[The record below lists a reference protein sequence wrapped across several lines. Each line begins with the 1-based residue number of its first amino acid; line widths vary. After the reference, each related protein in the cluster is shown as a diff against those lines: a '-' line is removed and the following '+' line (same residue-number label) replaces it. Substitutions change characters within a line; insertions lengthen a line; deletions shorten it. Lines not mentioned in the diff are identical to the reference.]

1 MGNYCSIDK
10 YFEQLKVFNMKKLIV
25 VLCTILTAFTAHAQ
39 RTVSGTVTDQES
51 NPLIGANILIKG
63 TGVGE
68 ITDLDGKF
76 SIEVPE
82 ENNTLVFT
90 YIGYTTLE
98 MDIDGQTQLNVVLS
112 EGQLID
118 EIVITGYGV
127 QDKKSITGS
136 VSTIS
141 SATIEALPIASIDQI
156 LQGQA
161 PGLTI
166 LSGSGQPGSNST
178 SVVLRG
184 PSSIQ
189 GNNNPIYI
197 MDGVQIRPADFAAIS
212 PNDIASIS
220 VLKDASSTA
229 IYGASGANGV
239 ILINTKSGFNGE
251 TKVSYNGQYGSTQRA
266 RDQFEMMN
274 STEKLAFEELARRG
288 PGWNLSA
295 NNPDNSGLTEEEL
308 AANATELDRLRGI
321 NTNWRDVVFRK
332 GRVYSHNLSVM
343 GGDENTKFYI
353 AGNIYGEEGVLNGS
367 DFTRGT
373 IRANFTEQV
382 SDIIKVGIRT
392 SGGLAK
398 SNLVQSENAINLNNP
413 AALAYLAN
421 PYEEITDEDGNYVFG
436 ATGRNPIEE
445 VEFNYE
451 EQNNLKLIGQAF
463 VEISP
468 IKQLTFTGRW
478 GVDHTNISSKDY
490 IDPNSRLSTTVQGNQ
505 GQLGKDVDN
514 TTWTTFSHLA
524 NYTEVFNERH
534 SLNVLV
540 GQETRQRL
548 RDDYSFD
555 AFGLTGGLESPA
567 AATAGSV
574 DNPDFIPI
582 IDGLERKK
590 VLNSYF
596 SRVNYT
602 LDDKYNLTGG
612 IRRDGNSVFGEN
624 NRWGTFWNVG
634 ASWIASRESFLANNS
649 VLNFL
654 KLGVSYGT
662 NGNSEGILEQ
672 EQYTLY
678 ANSSYAGDAAFVPS
692 ATNPGNPDLKWEVLK
707 GINAF
712 VEFGL
717 FDDFIFGNVAV
728 YRNDTEDLF
737 ISQELPRSAGGTSL
751 TINAGSMRNQG
762 VEVELNTALLK
773 GDPYLS
779 VGVQFAY
786 NQNEITDLGQ
796 VEEFEQGTSII
807 REGLSLGTH
816 YVEEWAGVD
825 PATGN
830 PLYVDQD
837 GNVTDNFAS
846 AGPKATFGSN
856 FAPWTGGLNL
866 SAGYKGFTLSV
877 LGNWVYG
884 NTLFNNQTFF
894 QENPNFAQFN
904 LSTVMNSV
912 WQNPGE
918 VTDVQRI
925 GTARQFSSKDL
936 EDGSFFRL
944 RNVTLGYTLPIKNDL
959 LGVFSGI
966 RLFVQGKN
974 LLTITNFSGFDPE
987 DNNNIASYGFPAA
1000 KAYTVGMNVDF

>member
-1 MGNYCSIDK
+1 
-10 YFEQLKVFNMKKLIV
+10 MKKLIV
-25 VLCTILTAFTAHAQ
+25 VLCTILTAITVHAQ
-39 RTVSGTVTDQES
+39 HTITGTVTDQES
-51 NPLIGANILIKG
+51 TPLIGANVVIKG
-63 TGVGE
+63 TSIGE
-68 ITDLDGKF
+68 ITDLDGNY
-76 SIEVPE
+76 SLEVPDE
-82 ENNTLVFT
+82 YNTLIFT
-90 YIGYTTLE
+90 YIGYTNFE
-98 MDIDGQTQLNVVLS
+98 IDINGQTQLDVTLS

-118 EIVITGYGV
+118 EVVITGYGV

-136 VSTIS
+136 VSTIN
-141 SATIEALPIASIDQI
+141 SAQIESLPIASIDQI

-161 PGLTI
+161 PGLSI
-166 LSGSGQPGSNST
+166 LSGSGQPGSNSV

-189 GNNNPIYI
+189 GNNNPIYV
-197 MDGVQIRPADFAAIS
+197 MDGVQIRPSDFAALN
-212 PNDIASIS
+212 PNDIDNISI
-220 VLKDASSTA
+220 LKDASSTA

-239 ILINTKSGFNGE
+239 ILINTKSGFDGE
-251 TKVSYNGQYGSTQRA
+251 TRVSYNVQYGNTSRA
-266 RDQFEMMN
+266 RDKFDMMN
-274 STEKLAFEELARRG
+274 STEKLDFEELARRG
-288 PGWNLSA
+288 PGWTLSPT
-295 NNPDNSGLTEEEL
+295 NPANSGLSEEEL
-308 AANATELDRLRGI
+308 TSNVAELDRLRGI
-321 NTNWRDVVFRK
+321 NTNWRDIVFRK
-332 GRVYSHNLSVM
+332 GRIMSHNLSVM
-343 GGDENTKFYI
+343 GGDEKTKFYI
-353 AGNIYGEEGVLNGS
+353 AGNLYEEEGVLNGS
-367 DFTRGT
+367 DFSRGT
-373 IRANFTEQV
+373 LRANFSEQV

-392 SGGLAK
+392 SGGLGK
-398 SNLVQSENAINLNNP
+398 SKLVQSENSINLNNP

-421 PYEEITDEDGNYVFG
+421 PYEEIRDEDGNYVFG

-451 EQNNLKLIGQAF
+451 EQNNLKLLGQAF

-468 IKQLTFTGRW
+468 IKQLTFSGRW
-478 GVDHTNISSKDY
+478 GVDYTNISSKEY

-505 GQLGKDVDN
+505 GQLDKDINN

-524 NYTEVFNERH
+524 NYTNVFNERH
-534 SLNVLV
+534 NLNFLV

-548 RDDYSFD
+548 RDDYSFQ

-567 AATAGSV
+567 AATAGSE
-574 DNPDFIPI
+574 DNPDFIPLI
-582 IDGLERKK
+582 TGLERKK

-596 SRVNYT
+596 SRINYT

-612 IRRDGNSVFGEN
+612 IRRDANSVFGEN
-624 NRWGTFWNVG
+624 NRWGTFWNLG
-634 ASWIASRESFLANNS
+634 ASWIASRESLLKNNS
-649 VLNFL
+649 VLNYL
-654 KLGVSYGT
+654 KIGVSYGT

-678 ANSSYAGDAAFVPS
+678 ANSSYAGNPAFVPS

-707 GINAF
+707 GLNAF

-717 FDDFIFGNVAV
+717 FNDFITGNVAV

-737 ISQELPRSAGGTSL
+737 ISQELPRSGGGTSL

-762 VEVELNTALLK
+762 VELELSTALLK
-773 GDPYLS
+773 GDPYLE

-786 NQNEITDLGQ
+786 NKNEITDLGQ
-796 VEEFEQGTSII
+796 VDEFEQGTSII
-807 REGLSLGTH
+807 QKGLSLGTH
-816 YVEEWAGVD
+816 FIEEWGGVD

-830 PLYVDQD
+830 PLYIDSE
-837 GNVTDNFAS
+837 GNYTDNFA
-846 AGPKATFGSN
+846 AVEPKAAFGSS
-856 FAPWTGGLNL
+856 FAPWTGGINL
-866 SAGYKGFTLSV
+866 SAGYKGLTLSV

-904 LSTVMNSV
+904 LSTIMNSV

-918 VTDVQRI
+918 ITDIQRI

-944 RNVTLGYTLPIKNDL
+944 RRVTLGYAIPLENDL
-959 LGVFSGI
+959 LGVFSGL
-966 RLFVQGKN
+966 RFFVQGKN

-987 DNNNIASYGFPAA
+987 DNNNIASYGFPSA
-1000 KAYTVGMNVDF
+1000 KAITVGMNVDF